1 MKPSGGAALYHVSG
15 MGNIGVRF
23 ETITTRALL
32 VVALPFLFGAA
43 LAAQSAPPS
52 PNRTAVKQT
61 GPIWTETFEGSGDAD
76 GIVTDLNSTFGY
88 VLTTHFSLYT
98 GLPVYFIHAP
108 SSNPGATSTTDI
120 GNPYV
125 GLRYATKGPVFGYAS
140 TLNGA
145 MPLADTKK
153 GLSTGR
159 ATFDWDNH
167 FDHEYD
173 HFTPF
178 LDLGVGNSISDTRF
192 FHRPF
197 ITLGNLAHFEGGTEL
212 DLEHNISFSASAY
225 YILPWGQQRVFSKFI
240 NRGSSGLSKVRHG
253 RVFEM
258 NAETLGG
265 PGLTRDDGMNLGFD
279 FNPNRFVDFNLGY
292 SYSTQYA
299 LNTVSFG
306 ISFNIAAI
314 LRAKN
319 GK

>member
-1 MKPSGGAALYHVSG
+1 MGDIG
-15 MGNIGVRF
+15 MRF
-23 ETITTRALL
+23 ESIKTRALL
-32 VVALPFLFGAA
+32 VVALPLFFGAS
-43 LAAQSAPPS
+43 LAAQSAPAD
-52 PNRTAVKQT
+52 PNRTVLKQT
-61 GPIWTETFEGSGDAD
+61 GPTWTETFEGSADAD

-88 VLTTHFSLYT
+88 VFTRHFSMDT

-108 SSNPGATSTTDI
+108 SSIPGATSSTGI

-125 GLRYATKGPVFGYAS
+125 GLRYATKGAHFGYAS

-159 ATFDWDNH
+159 TTFDWDNH

-212 DLEHNISFSASAY
+212 DFGHNISFSASAY
-225 YILPWGQQRVFSKFI
+225 YILPWGQQKVFSRFI
-240 NRGSSGLSKVRHG
+240 KRGSSGSPKVRHG

-258 NAETLGG
+258 NAETVGG
-265 PGLTRDDGMNLGFD
+265 PGLTRDEGMNLGFD

-292 SYSTQYA
+292 SYSAPYA
-299 LNTVSFG
+299 LNTFSFG
-306 ISFNIAAI
+306 ISFNIASI
-314 LRAKN
+314 LRTRN